1 MPPRATTTGV
11 SKDQRFVVSQPGF
24 ALEAWRFCLQV
35 CKHWNKVLATPE
47 ARNAIWHEAVVD
59 FGHELITAVHT
70 PIAWSDKRPSD
81 EEFKKSFS
89 QTKLDADRI
98 LRFLRER
105 RNSLRKV
112 VLMSSEGYWSGGPP
126 PFLSLAQRLFQKS
139 PCVVHAPQLFQMRL
153 SKQAPYVEAEVG
165 T

>member
-1 MPPRATTTGV
+1 MRSFKICMPSNHV
-11 SKDQRFVVSQPGF
+11 F
-24 ALEAWRFCLQV
+24 AKFSDLSSHNLALHLRRGDCLQV

-89 QTKLDADRI
+89 KTKLDADRI

-112 VLMSSEGYWSGGPP
+112 VLMSSEGYWSGGLP
-126 PFLSLAQRLFQKS
+126 PFPPLA
-139 PCVVHAPQLFQMRL
+139 VV
-153 SKQAPYVEAEVG
+153 
-165 T
+165 

>member
-1 MPPRATTTGV
+1 MLAISQSHAFEGYDTRC
-11 SKDQRFVVSQPGF
+11 SKVQRFVVSQPGF
-24 ALEAWRFCLQV
+24 ASEACGSCLQV
-35 CKHWNKVLATPE
+35 CKHWNKVLVTQE

-112 VLMSSEGYWSGGPP
+112 VLMSSEGYWSGG
-126 PFLSLAQRLFQKS
+126 LSLFLPLHS
-139 PCVVHAPQLFQMRL
+139 D
-153 SKQAPYVEAEVG
+153 
-165 T
+165 